1 MESATTNLSEVTADF
16 VRLWDSSALQ
26 HKDVREL
33 FVHKSSVVSPE
44 LVELQVGQETDTELV
59 YPAPTDEQVPGL
71 RGLLEYIDA
80 RGTGG
85 VVNKHYSLKRKHFTL
100 QEGPV
105 QQVQQHRVQHKHT
118 HETLC
123 VVEQH
128 TQQKHS
134 SHHHTHKHQLNTES
148 HHSYQKIVKKTNLT
162 ILEIFAPVML
172 VRQTRNIRV
181 TRPTYI
187 FAP

>member
-33 FVHKSSVVSPE
+33 FVHKSSVVSPD
-44 LVELQVGQETDTELV
+44 LVELQVGQETDTELI
-59 YPAPTDEQVPGL
+59 YPAPTNEQVPGL
-71 RGLLEYIDA
+71 KGLLEYIDA

-85 VVNKHYSLKRKHFTL
+85 VVNRHVSLKRKHFHL

-105 QQVQQHRVQHKHT
+105 QQVQQHREHHTHKH
-118 HETLC
+118 EQLC

-128 TQQKHS
+128 THLKRS
-134 SHHHTHKHQLNTES
+134 SQHHTHRHQLNTES
-148 HHSYQKIVKKTNLT
+148 HHSYQKIGKKTNLT
-162 ILEIFAPVML
+162 ILEVFAPVML
-172 VRQTRNIRV
+172 VKQVRNLRV
-181 TRPTYI
+181 TRPIYI
-187 FAP
+187 FAS

>member
-1 MESATTNLSEVTADF
+1 MESATTNLSEITADF
-16 VRLWDSSALQ
+16 VRLWDGEALQ

-33 FVHKSSVVSPE
+33 FVQQASVVSPQA
-44 LVELQVGQETDTELV
+44 VEVQVGQETDTELI

-71 RGLLEYIDA
+71 KGLLEYIDA

-85 VVNKHYSLKRKHFTL
+85 VVNRHISLKRKHFHL
-100 QEGPV
+100 QEGLV
-105 QQVQQHRVQHKHT
+105 KQVQQHREQHTHK

-134 SHHHTHKHQLNTES
+134 THHHKCKTHNKSL
-148 HHSYQKIVKKTNLT
+148 
-162 ILEIFAPVML
+162 A
-172 VRQTRNIRV
+172 NIR
-181 TRPTYI
+181 PT
-187 FAP
+187 PPGRQETKR